1 MLCHF
6 MRCLKYFV
14 VEKDF
19 LVCIQ
24 KKKNAHLQL
33 DGNREELMLPSS
45 LFCYIR
51 NVQRIQKEES
61 LLFCIGSLA
70 K

>member
-1 MLCHF
+1 MSFYEMFKIFCGGEGF
-6 MRCLKYFV
+6 SCLYS
-14 VEKDF
+14 
-19 LVCIQ
+19 
-24 KKKNAHLQL
+24 KKKNAHLHI